1 MCKLFLRK
9 AILLFFAMSCAVTA
23 RAADRLQIFR
33 APDSTA
39 TGRAVLILP
48 GGGYRI
54 LSMQHEGTDWVPFF
68 HSLGITVA
76 VLGYSMPDGDRNLP
90 VGDALDAMSYLRTH
104 AADLGVNPAEIGIM
118 GFSAGGHLATVI
130 ATQAP
135 ADLRPD
141 FQVLFYPVVSMMPGL
156 AHRGSHDALLGADAP
171 DPLERAYSS
180 ELNVDSLTPRGILL
194 LSADDKGVDPANSIS
209 YFEALR
215 NAGVPASL
223 HIYPSGGHGW
233 GLCDFP
239 WMEAVLDELQMW
251 LRSF

>member
-1 MCKLFLRK
+1 MN
-9 AILLFFAMSCAVTA
+9 A
-23 RAADRLQIFR
+23 RTADRLQIFA
-33 APDSTA
+33 APDSTS

-90 VGDALDAMSYLRTH
+90 VGDALEAMSYLRSH
-104 AADLGVNPAEIGIM
+104 AAELGVNPADIGIM
-118 GFSAGGHLATVI
+118 GFSAGGHLATVT

-135 ADLRPD
+135 AELRPD
-141 FQVLFYPVVSMMPGL
+141 FQILFYPVVSMIPGL
-156 AHRGSHDALLGADAP
+156 AHCGSHDALLGADAAES
-171 DPLERAYSS
+171 LERAYSS
-180 ELNVDSLTPRGILL
+180 ELNVDTLTPRGIIL
-194 LSADDKGVDPANSIS
+194 LSADDKGVDPANSIR

-233 GLCDFP
+233 GLGDFP
-239 WMEAVLDELQMW
+239 WSGAVLDELQTW